1 MKPEELSEGDSVI
14 TAVSDNGQGHKVI
27 CDKVRRWRGKY
38 VSLMVLENQS
48 YVDYRMVLR
57 AMRLELTG
65 YEKQSREA
73 YAGARRKGVRLTSDE
88 FLSRMQKGERLT
100 PVLTLVL
107 YLGRDK
113 AWDGA
118 RSLYELLEIEEELKP
133 FISDH
138 KLNLYDYHEHSDFSV
153 FKTENRALFEVLSC
167 SGDKER
173 MAQVL
178 KQNPK
183 EYSQLDRESIKAI
196 LGLIGE
202 TIELDKI
209 KETNEREEEV
219 YNMCKA
225 FEDNRL
231 EGIRI
236 GEERGQQKGEKLA
249 RTEALK
255 NLMESLNISLEEAM
269 KLLKIPLEDKRQ
281 FKVLK

>member
-1 MKPEELSEGDSVI
+1 MS
-14 TAVSDNGQGHKVI
+14 
-27 CDKVRRWRGKY
+27 
-38 VSLMVLENQS
+38 
-48 YVDYRMVLR
+48 
-57 AMRLELTG
+57 
-65 YEKQSREA
+65 
-73 YAGARRKGVRLTSDE
+73 SDE
-88 FLSRMQKGERLT
+88 DA
-100 PVLTLVL
+100 
-107 YLGRDK
+107 GRFADV
-113 AWDGA
+113 
-118 RSLYELLEIEEELKP
+118 
-133 FISDH
+133 
-138 KLNLYDYHEHSDFSV
+138 HSDFSV

-236 GEERGQQKGEKLA
+236 GEEKGIKIGQQKGEKLA

-269 KLLKIPLEDKRQ
+269 KLLKIPLEDKGQ

>member
-1 MKPEELSEGDSVI
+1 MKPEELSERDSVL
-14 TAVSDNGQGHKVI
+14 TTVSDNGQGHKVI

-57 AMRLELTG
+57 AMRLELAG

-113 AWDGA
+113 PWDGA

-236 GEERGQQKGEKLA
+236 GEERGEKLA

>member
-1 MKPEELSEGDSVI
+1 MS
-14 TAVSDNGQGHKVI
+14 
-27 CDKVRRWRGKY
+27 
-38 VSLMVLENQS
+38 
-48 YVDYRMVLR
+48 
-57 AMRLELTG
+57 
-65 YEKQSREA
+65 
-73 YAGARRKGVRLTSDE
+73 SDE
-88 FLSRMQKGERLT
+88 DA
-100 PVLTLVL
+100 
-107 YLGRDK
+107 GRFADV
-113 AWDGA
+113 
-118 RSLYELLEIEEELKP
+118 
-133 FISDH
+133 
-138 KLNLYDYHEHSDFSV
+138 HSDFSV

-183 EYSQLDRESIKAI
+183 EYSQLDRESI
-196 LGLIGE
+196 
-202 TIELDKI
+202 
-209 KETNEREEEV
+209 
-219 YNMCKA
+219 KA

-281 FKVLK
+281 FKILK